1 MSYHKKT
8 HRMLLVI
15 GFIYLTMCPHS
26 YKINN
31 GFFDYSAV
39 GKRIESI
46 DQRTHRECHLNIPLA
61 AVYSPA
67 HNLFDPLES
76 TCRFNPLYEARQN
89 INLIQ
94 LSCVKLQL

>member
-8 HRMLLVI
+8 HRMLLVL

-26 YKINN
+26 YEVNS

-39 GKRIESI
+39 GNRIESN
-46 DQRTHRECHLNIPLA
+46 DQRTQRECHLNIPHA
-61 AVYSPA
+61 AVCYHA
-67 HNLFDPLES
+67 HNLFDTLES
-76 TCRFNPLYEARQN
+76 SCRINPSYEARQN
-89 INLIQ
+89 INLTP

>member
-26 YKINN
+26 YEVNS

-39 GKRIESI
+39 GNRITSI
-46 DQRTHRECHLNIPLA
+46 EQRTQRECHLNIPHA
-61 AVYSPA
+61 AVCYPA
-67 HNLFDPLES
+67 HNLFNTLES
-76 TCRFNPLYEARQN
+76 TCRFNPSYETLQN
-89 INLIQ
+89 ISLTP